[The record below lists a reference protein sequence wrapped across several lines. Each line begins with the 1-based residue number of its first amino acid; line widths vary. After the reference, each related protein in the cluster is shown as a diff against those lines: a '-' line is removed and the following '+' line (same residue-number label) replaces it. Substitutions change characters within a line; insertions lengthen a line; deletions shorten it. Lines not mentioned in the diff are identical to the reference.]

1 MSLEP
6 DWDRCG
12 WPSKHLSALSVVSE
26 IWASASSE
34 LLLDDW
40 ESEDFDELDDTPNIA
55 LKMLHFR
62 FAGGCGSEDEVSVV
76 EELLSLFFLDG
87 TAGSGGAGGTTRSK
101 ETNKLAG
108 DI

>member
-1 MSLEP
+1 MSFEP

-12 WPSKHLSALSVVSE
+12 WPSKHLSVLSVVSE
-26 IWASASSE
+26 IWVSVSSE
-34 LLLDDW
+34 QLLDDW
-40 ESEDFDELDDTPNIA
+40 ESEDFELDDTPNIA

-62 FAGGCGSEDEVSVV
+62 FAGGCRSEDEVSVV
-76 EELLSLFFLDG
+76 EEVLSLFFLGG